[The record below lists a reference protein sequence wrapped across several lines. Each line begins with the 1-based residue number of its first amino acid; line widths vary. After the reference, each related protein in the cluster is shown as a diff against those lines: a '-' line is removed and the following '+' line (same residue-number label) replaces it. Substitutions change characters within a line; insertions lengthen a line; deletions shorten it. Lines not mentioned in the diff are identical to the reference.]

1 LHLLFDQSPPKQKCK
16 IDTTKH
22 SPNEKPSTMQAPLK
36 NKTYNA
42 HNLQEIKQRKDS
54 HAYRIFLSYHHQL
67 PKVLSNSTFN
77 G

>member
-1 LHLLFDQSPPKQKCK
+1 
-16 IDTTKH
+16 
-22 SPNEKPSTMQAPLK
+22 MQAPLK

-42 HNLQEIKQRKDS
+42 HNLQETKQRKYS

-67 PKVLSNSTFN
+67 QKALSYSTFN